1 MADFA
6 DLDVYTIV
14 TLVDR
19 ACMGGAGAEFVYD
32 GIRFP
37 FVNEDGEAVM
47 ERTVPQFVAAFLFS
61 TEKHRV
67 WTKPAAGQA
76 MGQYVNRYAIKECPK
91 RLVALWGPEV
101 ADTSAIEI
109 DPSAIEGSDAPLY
122 RTGPVR
128 VQPINIPPNER
139 PRDRQGRSAVM
150 VGQER

>member
-6 DLDVYTIV
+6 NLDVYSIV

-19 ACMGGAGAEFVYD
+19 ACQGGPSAEFIYD
-32 GIRFP
+32 GIRFS
-37 FVNEDGEAVM
+37 FVNAKGEPVM
-47 ERTVPQFVAAFLFS
+47 EKTVPKFVAAFLFVN
-61 TEKHRV
+61 EKYRV
-67 WTKPAAGQA
+67 WTKPVVGQA
-76 MGQYVNRYAIKECPK
+76 MGQFVNRYAIKDCPEE
-91 RLVALWGPEV
+91 LIALWGPEV

-109 DPSAIEGSDAPLY
+109 DTSVIEGSDAPLY